1 MNVYVML
8 NVTLD
13 HLEVSET
20 VLSYAMAIVKREQSQ
35 KKKSKLITQARFH
48 PVYCLCLTEIIGH
61 NYRT

>member
-8 NVTLD
+8 SVISD

-20 VLSYAMAIVKREQSQ
+20 VLSYAMAIVKREQSL

-48 PVYCLCLTEIIGH
+48 PVYF
-61 NYRT
+61 YVSMK